1 MSYVVYRDSNFDR
14 GREFEKQIHAPLLVM
29 AERFPNRVEVIDHPK
44 ILLDS
49 GEEVIPDYQLMVDV
63 GADRRTYFIECQDRE
78 RYDKD
83 LLHKLVYVRSKQR
96 VQTLLFVYGNP
107 IPENLARDLE
117 RQGIVALSQDQF
129 NDYVE
134 QLTETLEL
142 TEALKRRQIEAGY
155 EPVDLAQ
162 LASEFEST
170 TQDSL
175 REIQTQIVRW
185 KADMPPRLRN
195 LIRRHIQ
202 PLFSSQRYGEVVL
215 LCNFA
220 LKQYPKDPNVAII
233 YLFKGWVR
241 YIQGKDSVAEPLLLH
256 AAGLAPNNPYPHWLY
271 GRMCYARGDLE
282 SGIEAGHRARKADPE
297 FEDVH
302 LFLLEIYLKTRQF
315 DHAIDAANDYLN
327 CHEGDIDPD
336 FYINRAWAFVETGR
350 IDKARMDIDAIPH
363 KPPFSKYRHNLLC
376 QIALRDEDYSE
387 ALVQAERVLL
397 EDREF
402 SVAWYNKSCAL
413 SRLNRIDEALDCLEK
428 AVSLDSSWVQ
438 SISDDPDFDPIRTR
452 GSRDAIDRFQLLLAS
467 SRPQASPPDKG
478 QEH

>member
-1 MSYVVYRDSNFDR
+1 MIVKARYVGGGV
-14 GREFEKQIHAPLLVM
+14 E
-29 AERFPNRVEVIDHPK
+29 VEVIDHPK

-63 GADRRTYFIECQDRE
+63 GTDRRTYFIECQDRE

-202 PLFSSQRYGEVVL
+202 PR
-215 LCNFA
+215 
-220 LKQYPKDPNVAII
+220 
-233 YLFKGWVR
+233 R
-241 YIQGKDSVAEPLLLH
+241 
-256 AAGLAPNNPYPHWLY
+256 
-271 GRMCYARGDLE
+271 
-282 SGIEAGHRARKADPE
+282 
-297 FEDVH
+297 
-302 LFLLEIYLKTRQF
+302 
-315 DHAIDAANDYLN
+315 
-327 CHEGDIDPD
+327 
-336 FYINRAWAFVETGR
+336 
-350 IDKARMDIDAIPH
+350 
-363 KPPFSKYRHNLLC
+363 
-376 QIALRDEDYSE
+376 
-387 ALVQAERVLL
+387 
-397 EDREF
+397 
-402 SVAWYNKSCAL
+402 
-413 SRLNRIDEALDCLEK
+413 
-428 AVSLDSSWVQ
+428 
-438 SISDDPDFDPIRTR
+438 
-452 GSRDAIDRFQLLLAS
+452 
-467 SRPQASPPDKG
+467 
-478 QEH
+478 